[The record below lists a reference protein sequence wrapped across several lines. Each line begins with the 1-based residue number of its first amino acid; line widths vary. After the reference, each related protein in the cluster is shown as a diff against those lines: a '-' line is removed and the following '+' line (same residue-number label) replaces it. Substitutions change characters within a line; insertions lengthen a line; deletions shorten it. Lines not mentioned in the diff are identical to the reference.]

1 MEFGRQGVR
10 VWNRQVTV
18 LLFLLRFKKRG
29 SKANMVVCLIFYT
42 SYTTAALCY
51 EPIPT
56 CTSVEFSGVQEKNI
70 DYLTR
75 VGKVGFVD
83 RSMPLHEL
91 AIPLDM

>member
-10 VWNRQVTV
+10 V

-29 SKANMVVCLIFYT
+29 SKANMVVCLIFL
-42 SYTTAALCY
+42 YTTAALCY

-56 CTSVEFSGVQEKNI
+56 CTSVDFSGVQQEKTF

-75 VGKVGFVD
+75 AGKVGFVD

-91 AIPLDM
+91 AMPLDM